1 MIDILHPFGDW
12 IHWEVNELR
21 FPVNSIEY
29 LFFANLFTILLY
41 IVVSLCT
48 CRKDFNMD
56 RMLHRGKYAP
66 AGEPAPEPFL
76 WTPMNVLK
84 RMVGITSEYTK
95 GDKVIAYALFFHS
108 FVFSFLCCFVGV
120 AIWNRFSPWPVAWWS
135 RYFLVVNFGV
145 PLAIAAITTVWF
157 SIGGV
162 RDLFRLFRDLEN
174 RKHVNTLDDGRVEGN
189 VSLADREELAQDEET
204 KG

>member
-1 MIDILHPFGDW
+1 M
-12 IHWEVNELR
+12 
-21 FPVNSIEY
+21 
-29 LFFANLFTILLY
+29 
-41 IVVSLCT
+41 
-48 CRKDFNMD
+48 
-56 RMLHRGKYAP
+56 
-66 AGEPAPEPFL
+66 
-76 WTPMNVLK
+76 
-84 RMVGITSEYTK
+84 
-95 GDKVIAYALFFHS
+95 
-108 FVFSFLCCFVGV
+108 GV